1 MDLFVKFFT
10 QLIRSFVRPF
20 AGPLVRLYAI
30 AAIILPALIP
40 MGYMVSKGTGSNII
54 EITICSA
61 FNHRQV
67 LMDLDTGQ
75 LLDPSES
82 YLQSGVESGGQSSE
96 IVDVD
101 HEFPEESLPGQ
112 PCPFASSSGALLL
125 VVIELFITPA
135 VADNLYFIPLPT
147 GPPVNRFLAPI
158 PARGP
163 PTVSRV

>member
-1 MDLFVKFFT
+1 MGLSVKFFT
-10 QLIRSFVRPF
+10 QLIQSLV
-20 AGPLVRLYAI
+20 GPLVRLYAI
-30 AAIILPALIP
+30 AAIILPALVP
-40 MGYMVSKGTGSNII
+40 MGYMVSKGTGSNVI

-82 YLQSGVESGGQSSE
+82 YLQSGVDSGAQASE
-96 IVDVD
+96 IVDSD

-125 VVIELFITPA
+125 AGNELPITRA
-135 VADNLYFIPLPT
+135 VTNNLFFLPLPT
-147 GPPVNRFLAPI
+147 GPPVQRLLAPI

>member
-10 QLIRSFVRPF
+10 QLIRSLVRPL
-20 AGPLVRLYAI
+20 ARSLVRLYAI
-30 AAIILPALIP
+30 AAIILPALVP

-82 YLQSGVESGGQSSE
+82 YLQSGPQSGPQASE

-125 VVIELFITPA
+125 VVNELFIAPA
-135 VADNLYFIPLPT
+135 VTNNLYFLPLPT
-147 GPPVNRFLAPI
+147 GPPVKRLLAPL

>member
-10 QLIRSFVRPF
+10 QLIRSLV
-20 AGPLVRLYAI
+20 GPLVRLYAI

-40 MGYMVSKGTGSNII
+40 MGYMVSKGTGSNVI

-67 LMDLDTGQ
+67 LMDLNTGQ
-75 LLDPSES
+75 LLDPSER
-82 YLQSGVESGGQSSE
+82 YLQSGVESGVQASE
-96 IVDVD
+96 IVDGD
-101 HEFPEESLPGQ
+101 HDFPEEGLPGQ
-112 PCPFASSSGALLL
+112 PCPFASSSGAPLLAGN
-125 VVIELFITPA
+125 ELFITPA
-135 VADNLYFIPLPT
+135 VTNNLYFIPLPT
-147 GPPVNRFLAPI
+147 GPPVKRLLAPI

>member
-1 MDLFVKFFT
+1 MDLFIKFVT
-10 QLIRSFVRPF
+10 QLV
-20 AGPLVRLYAI
+20 GPLVRALVGIYAI

-40 MGYMVSKGTGSNII
+40 MGYMVSKGAGSNII

-82 YLQSGVESGGQSSE
+82 HLQSGGLSSE
-96 IVDVD
+96 VVDIGHD
-101 HEFPEESLPGQ
+101 FPEESLPGQ

-125 VVIELFITPA
+125 VINEFFIAPA
-135 VADNLYFIPLPT
+135 VTDDLYFLPLPN
-147 GPPVNRFLAPI
+147 GPPAKRLLAPI